1 MIGAVILIVVLFV
14 ITLPLLNSFKAGKPW
29 FDANLMKGLFWY
41 HIFFA
46 IVYYVMVMNARSDSV
61 GYYNRAAYEHNDW
74 LSIYTTGTKFI
85 DFVAYPFVKHLG
97 FSYEMMMVLFT
108 YMGYWGFVYFYV
120 FFKENI
126 TYPHRFLPNT
136 SLGGRKNG
144 IDMITLFI
152 FLPNMHYWT
161 SSLGKGSIIFW
172 GLAMTMYGLSKL
184 NKRKFALLFG
194 LILVYHVRPHVF
206 LFMTVGIIVGM
217 FTGRQ
222 KIPTYQKALVFF
234 GVAITLALMY
244 NTIMSFVGL
253 DSDNLVESFDKFST
267 TRSGELAKANS
278 GVDISN
284 YPLILKLFTFWFRPL
299 FLDAPGAAGIIV
311 SFENV
316 VYILLAAN
324 LFQKGFF
331 KYLFK
336 SSALVKTAAVAFL
349 ATSFALSATLS
360 NMGIIIR
367 QKSMVMYFFLF
378 IIISFLEYKQRVKLA
393 RRKQFM
399 DAQKLQ
405 NQDPDEPGNVDA
417 GDGRNDEVHPSDKQ
431 YQPGINGL

>member
-1 MIGAVILIVVLFV
+1 VIGAIILIIVLFG
-14 ITLPLLNSFKAGKPW
+14 ITIPMLDSFRRGRPW
-29 FDANLMKGLFWY
+29 FDANLMKGLYWY
-41 HIFFA
+41 HILFA
-46 IVYYVMVMNARSDSV
+46 GVYYVMVMNSRSDSV
-61 GYYNRAAYEHNDW
+61 GYFLRSKYEHYEW
-74 LSIYTTGTKFI
+74 LSIYTTGTRFI
-85 DFVAYPFVKHLG
+85 DFIAYPFVKHLG

-108 YMGYWGFVYFYV
+108 YLGYWGFVYFYI

-126 TYPHRFLPNT
+126 VYPHRFLANT
-136 SLGGRKNG
+136 SLGGSKKG

-172 GLAMTMYGLSKL
+172 GLAMTMYGLSKM
-184 NKRKFALLFG
+184 NKRKLAMIFG
-194 LILVYHVRPHVF
+194 LAIVYHVRPHVF

-222 KIPTYQKALVFF
+222 KIPGYQKTLVFF

-244 NTIMSFVGL
+244 NTIMNFVGL
-253 DSDNLVESFDKFST
+253 DTENLVESFDKFST
-267 TRSGELAKANS
+267 TRSGELAKSNS

-284 YPLILKLFTFWFRPL
+284 YPLVLKLFTFWFRPL
-299 FLDAPGAAGIIV
+299 FFDAPGIAGLIV

-316 VYILLAAN
+316 IYILLVAN
-324 LFQKGFF
+324 LFQPGFLKF
-331 KYLFK
+331 IKV
-336 SSALVKTAAVAFL
+336 SSALVKTCAVAFL

-378 IIISFLEYKQRVKLA
+378 IIIAFLDYKQSIKMA
-393 RRKQFM
+393 RRKKYM
-399 DAQKLQ
+399 NEQKTQEEAESENNTRL
-405 NQDPDEPGNVDA
+405 A
-417 GDGRNDEVHPSDKQ
+417 
-431 YQPGINGL
+431 

>member
-1 MIGAVILIVVLFV
+1 VIGAIILIVVLFG
-14 ITLPLLNSFKAGKPW
+14 ITIPLLTSFRQGKPW
-29 FDANLMKGLFWY
+29 FDTGLMKGLYWY
-41 HIFFA
+41 HMFFA
-46 IVYYVMVMNARSDSV
+46 VVYYMMVMNSRSDSV
-61 GYYNRAAYEHNDW
+61 GYYERPLYYHFDW
-74 LSIYTTGTKFI
+74 LAIYTTGTRFI
-85 DFVAYPFVKHLG
+85 DFIAYPFIKHLG

-126 TYPHRFLPNT
+126 MHQHRFMPNT
-136 SLGGRKNG
+136 SLGGKRNG

-184 NKRKFALLFG
+184 NKRKLA
-194 LILVYHVRPHVF
+194 LILGLLIVYHVRPHVF
-206 LFMTVGIIVGM
+206 LFMTVGILVGM

-222 KIPTYQKALVFF
+222 KIPGYQKAIVFF

-244 NTIMSFVGL
+244 NTIMGFVGL

-299 FLDAPGAAGIIV
+299 FIDAPGAAGLIV

-316 VYILLAAN
+316 IYIMLAAN
-324 LFQKGFF
+324 LFQKGFVKF
-331 KYLFK
+331 VRV
-336 SSALVKTAAVAFL
+336 SSALVKTSAVAFL

-378 IIISFLEYKQRVKLA
+378 IIIAFLDYKQGIKIS
-393 RRKQFM
+393 RRKKQM
-399 DAQKLQ
+399 ADNKALSEQEEEVE
-405 NQDPDEPGNVDA
+405 DEDEPA
-417 GDGRNDEVHPSDKQ
+417 EKH